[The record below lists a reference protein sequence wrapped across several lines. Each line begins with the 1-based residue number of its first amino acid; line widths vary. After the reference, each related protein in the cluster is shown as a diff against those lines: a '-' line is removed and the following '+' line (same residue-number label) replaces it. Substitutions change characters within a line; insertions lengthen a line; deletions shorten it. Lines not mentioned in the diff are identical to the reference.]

1 MVKVSIIIPIYN
13 IEKYIKDCLESVVAQ
28 TLEEIEIICV
38 DDGSTDESL
47 KIIKKY
53 SNKDER
59 IKIINST
66 KNMGV
71 SRARNIGLEASTGQ
85 YIFYIDGD
93 DWIEINLIENLY
105 KLACE
110 HNADVVLGSMTFV
123 WEKRREKHLNKL
135 SEGVYDGKKKIKA
148 FQNVYDIDNKEVLLN
163 WNICGN
169 LFRRDKLYIQQMKL
183 NEKIKIGEDM
193 AVFLPFILNC
203 DRIYVSDVTAYYYR
217 QHESSA
223 MHRNNSKSMDYY
235 YLWEYL
241 KPYLTDK
248 PNLKRQIEY
257 ICCMGIENDYVNFLN
272 LKKQNF
278 FMFPYELVSPQSRI
292 VIFGAGLVGQAYYR
306 QLISNNYCKIELIVD
321 NNYDKNKDNK
331 YPVVS
336 PSLIKITEYDY
347 VVISLINKEAINKI
361 CKQLIRMYGVPKEKI
376 ITCVP
381 KMITDFIDFA

>member
-13 IEKYIKDCLESVVAQ
+13 IEKYIKDCLESVAAQ

-47 KIIKKY
+47 KIIKEY
-53 SNKDER
+53 SSKDER
-59 IKIINST
+59 FKIIKNT
-66 KNMGV
+66 ENMGV
-71 SRARNIGLEASTGQ
+71 SRARNIGLDASNGQ

-93 DWIEINLIENLY
+93 DWIEINLIEKLY
-105 KLACE
+105 KFAYE

-135 SEGVYDGKKKIKA
+135 NEGLYVGKEKINV

-169 LFRRDKLYIQQMKL
+169 LFRRDKLYIYQMRL

-193 AVFLPFILNC
+193 AVFLPFIMNC
-203 DRIYVSDVTAYYYR
+203 DRIYVSSETAYYYR

-223 MHRNNSKSMDYY
+223 MHRNNSKSKDYY

-248 PNLKRQIEY
+248 PNLKQQIEY

-278 FMFPYELVSPQSRI
+278 FMFPYELVPPNSKI

-306 QLISNNYCKIELIVD
+306 QLKSNNYCKIQLIVD
-321 NNYDKNKDNK
+321 NSYEINQDKK

-347 VVISLINKEAINKI
+347 IVISLINRELANKI
-361 CKQLIRMYGVPKEKI
+361 HKQLLRRYGVPKEKL